1 MGYDVYAGPLDRIGG
16 MAPGEKGNLVNTVN
30 PHAYCVAKRDAAFR
44 DALRAS
50 SVLLP
55 DGVGIVWAAL
65 LLKGKRIRKTAGADL
80 HQFMLRKLEREGGT
94 CFYLGA
100 SQKTLD
106 LIKAKLEKEYPNIKA
121 GFYSPPY
128 KPEFSEEDNENIFKS
143 IHDFTTSPPHHLTTL
158 FVGMT
163 APKQEKWAYLH
174 RDRLDAKYICSIGAV
189 FDFYAGT
196 VKRSSPFWIGIGLE
210 WLPRLLREPK
220 RLYKRVFFSGPEF
233 LWDLFLYFVR
243 IKR

>member
-1 MGYDVYAGPLDRIGG
+1 MIDAVNSFQPDVLMI
-16 MAPGEKGNLVNTVN
+16 
-30 PHAYCVAKRDAAFR
+30 
-44 DALRAS
+44 
-50 SVLLP
+50 
-55 DGVGIVWAAL
+55 
-65 LLKGKRIRKTAGADL
+65 
-80 HQFMLRKLEREGGT
+80 
-94 CFYLGA
+94 
-100 SQKTLD
+100 
-106 LIKAKLEKEYPNIKA
+106 
-121 GFYSPPY
+121 
-128 KPEFSEEDNENIFKS
+128 
-143 IHDFTTSPPHHLTTL
+143 
-158 FVGMT
+158 GMT

>member
-1 MGYDVYAGPLDRIGG
+1 M
-16 MAPGEKGNLVNTVN
+16 
-30 PHAYCVAKRDAAFR
+30 
-44 DALRAS
+44 
-50 SVLLP
+50 LLP

-65 LLKGKRIRKTAGADL
+65 FLKGKRIRKTAGADL
-80 HQFMLRKLEREGGT
+80 HAYLLKKLDRERGS

-106 LIKAKLEKEYPNIKA
+106 LIKERLAKEYPGINA

-128 KPEFSEEDNENIFKS
+128 KPEFDEEDNRKMIEAVNNYKLQMTN
-143 IHDFTTSPPHHLTTL
+143 DRSPFNAHSSPLTVL
-158 FVGMT
+158 FIGMT

-174 RDRLDAKYICSIGAV
+174 KDRLDAKYICSIGAV

-210 WLPRLLREPK
+210 WLPRLLKEPK
-220 RLYKRVFFSGPEF
+220 RLFKRVFYSGPEF